1 MHLCTIMSVLHYYAK
16 SSKSPLEMNK
26 YYTWTID
33 KLKKWSEDPTGLVSG
48 TDLLWENATGSEI
61 YLPYMTT
68 IHERSSTSELVAEI
82 IKGAVHTFFFFF
94 FLCIKEFYLQTN
106 S

>member
-1 MHLCTIMSVLHYYAK
+1 MYYYVCAPLLRKAK

-33 KLKKWSEDPTGLVSG
+33 KLKIWSEDPTGLVSG

-82 IKGAVHTFFFFF
+82 IKGAVHTFIIYL